1 MSDAHTIMGFWP
13 LALVGLA
20 TLAGAMNTTY
30 VEVSLTT
37 HITMGWKFFDDS
49 IELTL
54 KVKSM

>member
-1 MSDAHTIMGFWP
+1 MGIWA
-13 LALVGLA
+13 LALASLA
-20 TLAGAMNTTY
+20 TLAGAVNTTY
-30 VEVSLTT
+30 IEVSVTT